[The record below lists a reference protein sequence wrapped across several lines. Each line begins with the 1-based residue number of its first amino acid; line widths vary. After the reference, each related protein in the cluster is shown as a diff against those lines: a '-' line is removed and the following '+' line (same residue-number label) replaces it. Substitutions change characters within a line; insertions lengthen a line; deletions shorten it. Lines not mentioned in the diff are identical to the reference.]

1 MGISSQLKTQ
11 GKLEAAA
18 DTEIAVGTYD
28 QFRMEISKVVIVDT
42 GGEHEA
48 KLPSNELKVNADLE
62 VNENSTATATF
73 DFIAD
78 ESLHVTG
85 NGLYILAPVVQVETR
100 EDAEVEINSDNSV
113 EISGGNVK
121 TNTKIGMD
129 ADGNVGVGVKIPADV
144 NVTSS

>member
-1 MGISSQLKTQ
+1 VGISSQLKTQ